1 MDCARSENKGKSE
14 EYNNVV
20 KEKRYGNDVVMWIS
34 VVINR
39 LWQLNQSSVMCTS

>member
-20 KEKRYGNDVVMWIS
+20 KEKRYGNDVVMW
-34 VVINR
+34 
-39 LWQLNQSSVMCTS
+39 NQCSDIKDYGS